1 METSLSISSPNMYR
15 QVRLPLLYHT
25 LEHLDL
31 IYFNTNIKKKKTNTI
46 SDEVIVFKR
55 FFKIPSSLRG
65 FHNLALFSI
74 RVFLLILVNSSP

>member
-31 IYFNTNIKKKKTNTI
+31 IYFNKKVLKKI
-46 SDEVIVFKR
+46 LSDEVIVFKR
-55 FFKIPSSLRG
+55 FF
-65 FHNLALFSI
+65 
-74 RVFLLILVNSSP
+74 

>member
-31 IYFNTNIKKKKTNTI
+31 IYFNRKIKKKKTNTI

-55 FFKIPSSLRG
+55 FF
-65 FHNLALFSI
+65 
-74 RVFLLILVNSSP
+74 